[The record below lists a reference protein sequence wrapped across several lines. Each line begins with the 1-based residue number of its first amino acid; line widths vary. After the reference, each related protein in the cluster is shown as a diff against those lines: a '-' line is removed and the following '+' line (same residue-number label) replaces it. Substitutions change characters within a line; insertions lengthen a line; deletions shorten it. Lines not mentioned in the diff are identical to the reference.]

1 MHVGGVAFEE
11 FHGSEGGKVSHAFG
25 FEGVAVVAFDG
36 SAHEPI
42 FKAAGV
48 ILLWFDDLADELY
61 AFEAFGGEVVDVD
74 GA

>member
-1 MHVGGVAFEE
+1 
-11 FHGSEGGKVSHAFG
+11 VSHAFG

-74 GA
+74 GS